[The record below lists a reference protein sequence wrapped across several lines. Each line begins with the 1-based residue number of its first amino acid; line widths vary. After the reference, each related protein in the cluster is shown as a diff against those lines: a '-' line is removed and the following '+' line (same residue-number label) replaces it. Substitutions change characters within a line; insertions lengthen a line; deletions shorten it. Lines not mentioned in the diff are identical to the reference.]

1 MPSQYFWAM
10 ASFAVRVST
19 LPESQRLGTITLSS
33 TIASAMSGLRR
44 QFPDSSFPC
53 DSAVARMVARMYD
66 WYLSGMAAP
75 VSLTT
80 VVAPM
85 LALLRI

>member
-75 VSLTT
+75 GSLTT
-80 VVAPM
+80 VAAPM